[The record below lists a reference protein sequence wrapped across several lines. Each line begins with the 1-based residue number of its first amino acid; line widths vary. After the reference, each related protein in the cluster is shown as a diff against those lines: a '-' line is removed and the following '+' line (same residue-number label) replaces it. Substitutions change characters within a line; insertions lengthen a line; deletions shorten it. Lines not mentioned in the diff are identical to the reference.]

1 MPRKPRTT
9 PAPPPVVTPLAPGD
23 DAAAAGMAVLSG
35 SAMANT
41 LETEVN
47 ITRDYI
53 AQRAKRSSPTIDIYV
68 QPTAPAHAAGRV
80 WIHPA

>member
-1 MPRKPRTT
+1 MARAPRPR
-9 PAPPPVVTPLAPGD
+9 PTPLAAGD
-23 DAAAAGMAVLSG
+23 DAAAAGFPTVPG

-47 ITRDYI
+47 ITRDLV
-53 AQRAKRSSPTIDIYV
+53 AQQAKRSGPRIDIWV
-68 QPTAPAHAAGRV
+68 QSGDPGHAPGRV